1 MGELASKDQLR
12 MSYIRWALVTVPG
25 IVFCGFLSSQ
35 VANSGDE
42 NAWFNALAKPWIMPP
57 SLAFPIAWTILYVM
71 LGLALA
77 IILDAR
83 GAKGRGLALALFA
96 GQMILNLI
104 WAPIFFAA
112 HKMAL
117 ALGVIIVMLLLA
129 AATAY
134 CFAAIRRSAALLMIP
149 YLLWLAFAACLNQQ
163 YITLNPDSETPS
175 AKIEIPF

>member
-12 MSYIRWALVTVPG
+12 MSYVRLALVTVPG
-25 IVFCGFLSSQ
+25 IVLLGFFSSK

-77 IILDAR
+77 MILDAR
-83 GAKGRGLALALFA
+83 GAKGRGLAVGLFA
-96 GQMILNLI
+96 AQMILNLL

-117 ALGVIIVMLLLA
+117 ALGVIIAMLLLA
-129 AATAY
+129 SATAY

-163 YITLNPDSETPS
+163 FITLNPDAEHLS
-175 AKIEIPF
+175 AKTEIPF

>member
-12 MSYIRWALVTVPG
+12 MSYLRWALVTVPG
-25 IVFCGFLSSQ
+25 IVFLGFLSSQ
-35 VANSGDE
+35 IAGSGGD
-42 NAWFNALAKPWIMPP
+42 NPWFAALAKPSIMPP
-57 SLAFPIAWTILYVM
+57 VLAFPIAWTILYVM

-96 GQMILNLI
+96 GQMILNLL

-112 HKMAL
+112 HKMTL
-117 ALGVIIVMLLLA
+117 ALSVIIVMLLLA

-134 CFAAIRRSAALLMIP
+134 YFAAIRRNAALLMIP

-163 YITLNPDSETPS
+163 FISRNPGADHLS
-175 AKIEIPF
+175 AKVEIPF